1 MLPAGLEQEFNL
13 GRIAFGRFPTVRVL
27 SSVEIRWL
35 IHAEPESPSDVSLQ
49 GKS

>member
-13 GRIAFGRFPTVRVL
+13 GRIAFGRLAAVRVL

-35 IHAEPESPSDVSLQ
+35 IHAAPESLSDISLK
-49 GKS
+49 GK